1 MKRIFSQKTLLL
13 VLALGLTTSL
23 TLNIALFQKQ
33 REEVPLDLRGTYQV
47 GPMYGAIYLLLDG
60 TQGTDL
66 YSDAY
71 DAAVDAVRPALTAA
85 LKERAQKR
93 REQGD
98 GYYTLQA
105 SDGGRYSL
113 LRVDGGI
120 LLFDAGDNTL
130 TQYEKRD
137 NALFFAS
144 IPGPWPEW
152 CGL

>member
-1 MKRIFSQKTLLL
+1 MKRIFSQKTLIL
-13 VLALGLTTSL
+13 VLALGLTASL

-60 TQGTDL
+60 EGHFCRYTQATGVLDEGTC
-66 YSDAY
+66 
-71 DAAVDAVRPALTAA
+71 
-85 LKERAQKR
+85 

-105 SDGGRYSL
+105 SDAGGYSL

>member
-13 VLALGLTTSL
+13 VLALGLTASL
-23 TLNIALFQKQ
+23 TLNIALLQKQ

-60 TQGTDL
+60 EGHFCRYTQETGVLDEGTC
-66 YSDAY
+66 
-71 DAAVDAVRPALTAA
+71 
-85 LKERAQKR
+85 

-105 SDGGRYSL
+105 SDGGGYSL

>member
-1 MKRIFSQKTLLL
+1 MERSICCWTERAISAAIPRQQ
-13 VLALGLTTSL
+13 ACWMRGPAGS
-23 TLNIALFQKQ
+23 
-33 REEVPLDLRGTYQV
+33 RGT
-47 GPMYGAIYLLLDG
+47 
-60 TQGTDL
+60 
-66 YSDAY
+66 
-71 DAAVDAVRPALTAA
+71 
-85 LKERAQKR
+85 
-93 REQGD
+93 
-98 GYYTLQA
+98 YYTLQA
-105 SDGGRYSL
+105 SDGGGYSL